1 MNANPT
7 GASPVRL
14 REIMAQSQSKPLS
27 LQELALLNQ
36 EIAALVRAGVPLES
50 GLAMAGASGGGAQ
63 EVLMLRLAQRL
74 REGMSFADALHSE
87 GGDLPRMY
95 RAVVEAGA
103 RTGRLPE
110 ALESLATFAQQ
121 TLQLRRRIDLAL
133 MYPALVLL
141 MAGVL
146 FAWLVAFWVP
156 RLSDAF
162 FWLQVPETNWV
173 RRLVWL
179 QQHLWSWAW
188 GIPAAVFVLGGWWWF
203 STRGRYGLK
212 GTTETT
218 TWSAFRV
225 LPGISSIVANFRRA
239 NFCDLLAMLLDH
251 QVPLPDAAMLAAEAA
266 GDRSLRRVASR
277 ISDGVRA
284 GHSLADCLAVG
295 RDLPPF
301 VSWMLICGERQG
313 TLISTLRQV
322 AEVLRQR
329 AASDSDWLRIML
341 PTLLV
346 VVVGGTAVLTY
357 ALAVFVPMSQLLRA
371 LGEFSP

>member
-1 MNANPT
+1 MSDAK
-7 GASPVRL
+7 
-14 REIMAQSQSKPLS
+14 SQPLS

-50 GLAMAGASGGGAQ
+50 GLAMAGAAGGGAQ

-74 REGMSFADALHSE
+74 REGQSFAEALHTE
-87 GGDLPRMY
+87 GGELPRLY

-110 ALESLATFAQQ
+110 ALESLAEFAQQ

-133 MYPALVLL
+133 AYPALVLL
-141 MAGVL
+141 LAGSL
-146 FAWLVAFWVP
+146 FAWLVWFWVP
-156 RLSDAF
+156 RLSDAY
-162 FWLQVPETNWV
+162 FWLQIPESNWV
-173 RRLVWL
+173 RGLVWL
-179 QQHLWSWAW
+179 QHHLWSWAW
-188 GIPAAVFVLGGWWWF
+188 IIPSFVVALGSWWWF

-212 GTTETT
+212 GTTETMG
-218 TWSAFRV
+218 WSAFRV
-225 LPGISSIVANFRRA
+225 LPGVRSIVSNFRRA

-251 QVPLPDAAMLAAEAA
+251 QVPLPEALVLASEAA
-266 GDRSLRRVASR
+266 GDNALRRVASR

-295 RDLPPF
+295 RELPPF

-322 AEVLRQR
+322 AEVMRQR
-329 AASDSDWLRIML
+329 AASESDWLRIML

-346 VVVGGTAVLTY
+346 VGVGGTAVLAY
-357 ALAVFVPMSQLLRA
+357 GLAVFVPMSQLLHA
-371 LGEFSP
+371 LGNFNQ

>member
-1 MNANPT
+1 MSEVA
-7 GASPVRL
+7 
-14 REIMAQSQSKPLS
+14 SKPLT

-50 GLAMAGASGGGAQ
+50 SLAMAGQSGSGAQ

-74 REGMSFADALHSE
+74 REGQSFAEALHSE
-87 GGDLPRMY
+87 GGELPRLY

-133 MYPALVLL
+133 LYPALVLL
-141 MAGVL
+141 MAGLL

-162 FWLQVPETNWV
+162 FWMQIPETNLV

-179 QQHLWSWAW
+179 QQHFWAW
-188 GIPAAVFVLGGWWWF
+188 AWIIPVLVIALGSWWWF

-212 GTTETT
+212 GTTEAA

-225 LPGISSIVANFRRA
+225 LPGVRSIVANFRRA

-251 QVPLPDAAMLAAEAA
+251 QVPLPEASTLAAEAA
-266 GDRSLRRVASR
+266 GDGALRRVASR
-277 ISDGVRA
+277 ISEGVLS
-284 GHSLADCLAVG
+284 GNSLADCLAVD
-295 RDLPPF
+295 RELPPF

-313 TLISTLRQV
+313 TLIATLRQV
-322 AEVLRQR
+322 SDVMRQR
-329 AASDSDWLRIML
+329 AASESDWLRIML
-341 PTLLV
+341 PTMLV
-346 VVVGGTAVLTY
+346 VVVGGTAVLSY
-357 ALAVFVPMSQLLRA
+357 ALAVFGPVSQLLHA
-371 LGEFSP
+371 LGDFNP

>member
-1 MNANPT
+1 M
-7 GASPVRL
+7 G
-14 REIMAQSQSKPLS
+14 QSQTKPLS

-50 GLAMAGASGGGAQ
+50 GLAMAGASGDGAQ

-74 REGMSFADALHSE
+74 REGQSFAEALHSE
-87 GGDLPRMY
+87 GGELPRLY

-133 MYPALVLL
+133 LYPALVLL
-141 MAGVL
+141 MSGVL

-156 RLSDAF
+156 RLNDAF
-162 FWLQVPETNWV
+162 FWLQIPSTNLV
-173 RRLVWL
+173 RCLVWL

-188 GIPAAVFVLGGWWWF
+188 VIPAAVCTLGGWWWF

-212 GTTETT
+212 GTTETS

-225 LPGISSIVANFRRA
+225 LPGIRSIVANFRRA

-251 QVPLPDAAMLAAEAA
+251 QVPLPEASLLAAEAA
-266 GDRSLRRVASR
+266 GDGALRRVASR

-295 RDLPPF
+295 RELPPF

-313 TLISTLRQV
+313 TLIATLRQV
-322 AEVLRQR
+322 SDVMRQR

-341 PTLLV
+341 PAVLIV
-346 VVVGGTAVLTY
+346 GVGGTAVLTY
-357 ALAVFVPMSQLLRA
+357 ALAVFAPMSQLLRA
-371 LGEFSP
+371 LGEFNP